1 MKAMIL
7 AAGKGKRMLPLTL
20 KTPKPLLE
28 VAGKSLIEYQL
39 EALVRAGFKD
49 IVINHAYLG
58 EQIPAKLGD
67 GARYQCRIQYSPE
80 KVDQFETAGGII
92 NAMDLLDDQAF
103 VVVNADIWCDFDYQA
118 LKYVELGQKLAHI
131 VLVKNPQHN
140 PTGDFALKSGMA
152 IEKQANETS
161 YTFSGIAVYHPDFFK
176 GEHSMP
182 LALGKLLKAGIKH
195 QKVSAQLHNG
205 QWSDIGTPDRLTQI
219 KQSVE

>member
-20 KTPKPLLE
+20 NTPKPLLE

-39 EALVRAGFKD
+39 EALVRAGFKE

-67 GARYQCRIQYSPE
+67 GSRYQCKIQYSPE
-80 KVDQFETAGGII
+80 AIDQFETAGGII
-92 NAMDLLDDQAF
+92 NAMDLLGDQAF
-103 VVVNADIWCDFDYQA
+103 VVVNADVWCDFDYQV
-118 LKYVELGQKLAHI
+118 LKDFKLGQKLAHI
-131 VLVKNPQHN
+131 VLVNNPQHN
-140 PTGDFALKSGMA
+140 PTGDFAFECGMA
-152 IEKQANETS
+152 MEKQANEPS

-182 LALGKLLKAGIKH
+182 LALGKLLRAGIKQ
-195 QKVSAQLHNG
+195 QKVSAQVHNG
-205 QWSDIGTPDRLTQI
+205 QWSDIGTPDRLAQI
-219 KQSVE
+219 KQSIE